1 MPQSFKKLGAVVPTA
16 NTQTNVYVVPASTEA
31 VLSTITICNQSTV
44 NTSYSL
50 AYYYKN
56 EFADGTVSDP
66 SPARCFLVRG
76 AVVPAADTI
85 VLTMGL
91 TANAESIITCNAT
104 GSDISFSAFGSEI
117 T

>member
-1 MPQSFKKLGAVVPTA
+1 MHMTYYDYSCIL
-16 NTQTNVYVVPASTEA
+16 QTERYRVRSVQYNRTDVHHHDIPVR
-31 VLSTITICNQSTV
+31 
-44 NTSYSL
+44 
-50 AYYYKN
+50 
-56 EFADGTVSDP
+56 FADGSVSDP
-66 SPARCFLVRG
+66 APGRCFLVRG

-91 TANAESIITCNAT
+91 TANADSIISCNAT

>member
-31 VLSTITICNQSTV
+31 VLSTITICNQTAV

-50 AYYYKN
+50 MYFYKD
-56 EFADGTVSDP
+56 EFATAENAP
-66 SPARCFLVRG
+66 SRCFLVRG

-91 TANAESIITCNAT
+91 TANADSIISCNAT

>member
-1 MPQSFKKLGAVVPTA
+1 MPQSFKRLGAIVPSA
-16 NTQTNVYVVPASTEA
+16 NTQANVYVVPESTEA
-31 VLSTITICNQSTV
+31 VLSTVTVCNQTAV

-50 AYYYKN
+50 LYFDES
-56 EFADGTVSDP
+56 EFADGGVSDP
-66 SPARCFLVRG
+66 APTSSFLIRG

-91 TANAESIITCNAT
+91 TANANAIISCNAT
-104 GSDISFSAFGSEI
+104 GSDISFSIFGSEI

>member
-31 VLSTITICNQSTV
+31 VLSTITICNQTAV

-50 AYYYKN
+50 MYFYKN
-56 EFADGTVSDP
+56 EFAAGDVSDP
-66 SPARCFLVRG
+66 APSRCFLVRG

-91 TANAESIITCNAT
+91 TANADSIISCNAT

>member
-1 MPQSFKKLGAVVPTA
+1 MPQSFKRLGAIVPSA
-16 NTQTNVYVVPASTEA
+16 NTQTNVYVVPESTEA
-31 VLSTITICNQSTV
+31 VLSTVTVCNQTAV

-50 AYYYKN
+50 MYFDES
-56 EFADGTVSDP
+56 EFNTGASAP
-66 SPARCFLVRG
+66 SSSFLIRG

-91 TANAESIITCNAT
+91 TANANAIISCNAT
-104 GSDISFSAFGSEI
+104 GSDISFSIFGSEI

>member
-16 NTQTNVYVVPASTEA
+16 NTPANLYVVPASTEA
-31 VLSTITICNQSTV
+31 VLSTITICNQSTE

-50 AYYYKN
+50 MYFYSN
-56 EFADGTVSDP
+56 EFADGSVSDP
-66 SPARCFLVRG
+66 APGRCFLVRG

-91 TANAESIITCNAT
+91 TANADSIISCNAT

>member
-1 MPQSFKKLGAVVPTA
+1 MPQSFKRLGAIVPSA
-16 NTQTNVYVVPASTEA
+16 NTQTNVYVVPESTEA
-31 VLSTITICNQSTV
+31 VLSTVTVCNQTAV

-50 AYYYKN
+50 MYFDES
-56 EFADGTVSDP
+56 EFNTAENAP
-66 SPARCFLVRG
+66 SSSFLIRG

-91 TANAESIITCNAT
+91 TANANAIISCNAT
-104 GSDISFSAFGSEI
+104 GSDISFSIFGSEI

>member
-16 NTQTNVYVVPASTEA
+16 NTQANVYVVPASTEA

-50 AYYYKN
+50 MYFYAD
-56 EFADGTVSDP
+56 EFASGSSAP
-66 SPARCFLVRG
+66 SRCFLVRG

-91 TANAESIITCNAT
+91 TANADSIISCNAT

>member
-16 NTQTNVYVVPASTEA
+16 NTQANLYVVPASTEA
-31 VLSTITICNQSTV
+31 VLSTITICNQGTE

-50 AYYYKN
+50 MYFYSD
-56 EFADGTVSDP
+56 EFDTAENAPG
-66 SPARCFLVRG
+66 RCFLVRG

-91 TANAESIITCNAT
+91 TANAESIISCNAT

>member
-31 VLSTITICNQSTV
+31 VLSTITICNQTAV

-50 AYYYKN
+50 MYFYKD
-56 EFADGTVSDP
+56 EFATAENTP
-66 SPARCFLVRG
+66 SRCFLVRG

-91 TANAESIITCNAT
+91 TANADSIISCNAT

>member
-31 VLSTITICNQSTV
+31 VLSTITICNQTAV

-50 AYYYKN
+50 MYFYKD
-56 EFADGTVSDP
+56 EFATADAAP
-66 SPARCFLVRG
+66 SRCFLVRG

-91 TANAESIITCNAT
+91 TANADSIISCNAT